1 MNKVELSSYLELE
14 KLKDA
19 LQQNTIVVDVSNCN
33 VKERVRVIDFLN
45 GLTFLNGSIKK
56 IKCNEFQITLE
67 K

>member
-33 VKERVRVIDFLN
+33 VKERIRVIDFLN
-45 GLTFLNGSIKK
+45 GLTFFNGSIKK